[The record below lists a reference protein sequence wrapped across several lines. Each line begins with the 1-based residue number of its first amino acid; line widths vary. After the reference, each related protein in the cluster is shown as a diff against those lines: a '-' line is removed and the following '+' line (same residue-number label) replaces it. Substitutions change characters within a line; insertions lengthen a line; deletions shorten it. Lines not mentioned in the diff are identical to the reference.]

1 MITYII
7 LIVTFALLGI
17 LSLLKGVKEGIIA
30 SGVAV
35 VITAVIGLIHFI
47 VSKVNGFLGKYQ
59 ITMMDFFTW
68 LFIIALGIIVFV
80 TLSFIIK
87 LNGNKH
93 AKISSKSKKW
103 RK

>member
-47 VSKVNGFLGKYQ
+47 VSKVNGFFGKYQ

-80 TLSFIIK
+80 ALSFVIK
-87 LNGNKH
+87 LNGNKTS
-93 AKISSKSKKW
+93 KISNKNKKW